1 MSDPKNLKLQ
11 NINFFER
18 EQFEAFILKLPAVSI
33 VHQWGN
39 ASVGKVGGK
48 IFALFSIWS
57 DSDEWHVS
65 FKCSDMSFD
74 MLPELEGITRAK
86 YLSRAKWVDVAPD
99 SELSLEDV
107 GAYIVEAHRIIA
119 SKLTKAKKQELGLD
133 AEQFKKI

>member
-1 MSDPKNLKLQ
+1 MPNSKKLNTQ
-11 NINFFER
+11 NVDFFER
-18 EQFEAFILKLPAVSI
+18 AQFEAFILKLPAVTI

-57 DSDEWHVS
+57 DSNQWHVS

-74 MLPELEGITRAK
+74 MLPELDGITRAK
-86 YLSRAKWVDVAPD
+86 YLARAKWVDVAPN
-99 SELSLEDV
+99 SELSMEDV

-119 SKLTKAKKQELGLD
+119 SKLSKAKKQELGLD
-133 AEQFKKI
+133 QEQF